1 MIQPGS
7 HLVVQDNSGA
17 RVVECIRV
25 LKKSGRSSG
34 TVGDFILIS
43 VKKLRKKGRI
53 KVKKKEICIA
63 LITKVNKNVQR
74 GSGIFIRSSLNFCVL
89 FNRQYKSHGT
99 RVFGLVNKKLRYSN
113 QFKLVSMASKFI

>member
-7 HLVVQDNSGA
+7 SLLVQDNSGG
-17 RVVECIRV
+17 RIVECIRV
-25 LKKSGRSSG
+25 LKKSGRSAGS
-34 TVGDFILIS
+34 VGDFLLVS

-63 LITKVNKNVQR
+63 LITKVNKNVNR
-74 GSGIFIRSSLNFCVL
+74 NSGVSVRTSLNFCVL

-99 RVFGLVNKKLRYSN
+99 RVFGLVNKKLRQSN
-113 QFKLVSMASKFI
+113 QFKLVTMASKFV